1 MLTFHD
7 GCKNQLNRT
16 IEDWFSTSACTSAR
30 TGNEQAAVTVPQKKT
45 REVMLTGYY
54 PIVFFWRFLAS
65 LRLNVAVLFL
75 DTSINS
81 SDFSGILS

>member
-30 TGNEQAAVTVPQKKT
+30 TGNEQAAAKENK
-45 REVMLTGYY
+45 LTGYY

>member
-1 MLTFHD
+1 VHVCAHWKRAGGSD
-7 GCKNQLNRT
+7 C
-16 IEDWFSTSACTSAR
+16 
-30 TGNEQAAVTVPQKKT
+30 AAKENK
-45 REVMLTGYY
+45 LTGYY